1 MQLRVAV
8 ESGAADVL
16 DSELREITVPDM
28 TAPQTLLSTPAV
40 FRGRTVRDVQQL
52 KSDPLA
58 MPTPVREF
66 SRTERV
72 FIRIHVYGPG
82 TSAPTLS
89 AKLLN
94 RTGQSMSDLT
104 VSDAPGTDGLKEID
118 LSLASLP
125 AGEYLVEITAT
136 GEGEPV
142 KELVGFRMA
151 G

>member
-1 MQLRVAV
+1 VR
-8 ESGAADVL
+8 
-16 DSELREITVPDM
+16 EL
-28 TAPQTLLSTPAV
+28 
-40 FRGRTVRDVQQL
+40 QQL

-58 MPTPVREF
+58 MPTAVREF
-66 SRTERV
+66 SRMERV

-82 TSAPTLS
+82 TSAPALS

-94 RTGQSMSDLT
+94 RGGQSMSDLT
-104 VSDAPGTDGLKEID
+104 VSAAAGTDGARDID